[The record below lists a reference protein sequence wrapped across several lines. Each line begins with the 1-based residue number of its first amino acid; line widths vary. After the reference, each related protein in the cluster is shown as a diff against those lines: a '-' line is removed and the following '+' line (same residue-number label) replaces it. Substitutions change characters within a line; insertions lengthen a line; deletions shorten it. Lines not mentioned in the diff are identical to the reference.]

1 MPVATPVATPAKP
14 VAAPVGAPATPA
26 DPSGSIGTSLPVGA
40 MPARVTRQSEDSLL
54 LAAVPFVHMQSG
66 LPLANG
72 QVHCR
77 AEVDGR
83 RLRVLAN
90 VYKGEA
96 ARCAWRIPTWAKGKQ
111 LTGVVAVQI
120 GTAAAKRLFMRTL
133 G

>member
-1 MPVATPVATPAKP
+1 MTP
-14 VAAPVGAPATPA
+14 VAAPVTPVAAPEGAPTTPA
-26 DPSGSIGTSLPVGA
+26 DPSESIGRALPVGA

-54 LAAVPFVHMQSG
+54 LAAVPFVHIQTG
-66 LPLANG
+66 LPLATG

-96 ARCAWRIPTWAKGKQ
+96 ARCAWKIPTWAKGKQ

-120 GTAAAKRLFMRTL
+120 GTTAAKRLFMRKL